1 MIRVLIVD
9 AQSLIRSGLGSALE
23 AADGIEVVGE
33 AADGS
38 QAVSATREYRP
49 DVVIMDLH
57 LPHGGG
63 VEAIVQ
69 LVRME
74 ESPRVLALTPFSTD
88 DLVLQA
94 LNAGAGGFL
103 QKDLIAGELAA
114 AVRTLAAGGLVLSHG
129 IMKKL
134 VSQGPTR
141 GAGFLGEQIRTLT
154 DSERDV
160 LALIGAGHPNQSIAE
175 TLHLS
180 LASVKTYVAR
190 MLARLGLE
198 NRTQAAILAHE
209 ADLVGA

>member
-1 MIRVLIVD
+1 
-9 AQSLIRSGLGSALE
+9 
-23 AADGIEVVGE
+23 
-33 AADGS
+33 
-38 QAVSATREYRP
+38 
-49 DVVIMDLH
+49 
-57 LPHGGG
+57 
-63 VEAIVQ
+63 
-69 LVRME
+69 ME

-114 AVRTLAAGGLVLSHG
+114 AVRALAAGGLVLSPG

-134 VSQGPTR
+134 VSRAPAR
-141 GAGFLGEQIRTLT
+141 GAGFLGEKIRTLT

-209 ADLVGA
+209 ADLVSA